1 MDVNLDS
8 WDIDFTLETKTSLS
22 DFRCADSLVL
32 SGGGMKGVYLL
43 GAIEYLHDAVGFD
56 HLNAYYGV
64 SIGAIICS
72 LLLVG
77 YSPIEIMAQICVN
90 KIQQKISVIDKHVI
104 ERKSLFNPQI
114 FLRLFEEMI
123 TVKYGSVPTLK
134 ELYEKT
140 GKDLYITTVCL
151 SSPTSPIYL
160 HHATHPDLSLSTA
173 AQMSMSIPFLFGY
186 TVYEEK
192 KYMDGG
198 FLDNFPIHYAS
209 QRSRRP
215 FGISLQSSGYTES
228 SSFLGE
234 VFFVITLPI
243 SYITEENKKNCPPHV
258 CFINLDTGEDAISAV
273 SFDRQNDAVYE
284 MFAKGYHGC
293 KNQLITKVKKD

>member
-1 MDVNLDS
+1 MDVNLDR
-8 WDIDFTLETKTSLS
+8 WDIDFTLDTKTSIS
-22 DFRCADSLVL
+22 DFRSADALVL
-32 SGGGMKGVYLL
+32 SGGGMKGIYLL

-56 HLNAYYGV
+56 HLKAYYGV

-77 YSPIEIMAQICVN
+77 YTPIEIMAQICVN
-90 KIQQKISVIDKHVI
+90 KLQQKISVIDKHFI
-104 ERKSLFNPQI
+104 ERKSLFNPEI

-123 TVKYGSVPTLK
+123 AVKYGSVPTLK

-151 SSPTSPIYL
+151 STPTTPIYL
-160 HHATHPDLSLSTA
+160 HHSTHPDLPLSTA

-198 FLDNFPIHYAS
+198 FLDNFPIHYACRHS
-209 QRSRRP
+209 KRP
-215 FGISLQSSGYTES
+215 FGISLQSSGYMES

-243 SYITEENKKNCPPHV
+243 SYITEENKRNCPPHA
-258 CFINLDTGEDAISAV
+258 CYISLDTEEDAISAV